1 MNRILTDYLRRW
13 WGLILL
19 GGLAVTA
26 TAVSGDPKTMR
37 MGLIWALFAGPLL
50 LAMEHRRGY
59 LRILATLPVDLSKTA
74 RAMWGISIVTPTLL
88 TLAGELLGSVIAVG
102 FGNRADVPWEVILI
116 NALFVVLWL
125 GSSFCIM
132 TFLPWLGA
140 PNETVPTTVR
150 GVVAGGL
157 WGFWW
162 GGYMIFAMKIAMRL
176 DEITTF
182 SWWTV
187 GALLLVSVWGFSRA
201 KTLFPGWNLPSSPV
215 HRPSPVKTSPPAPSK
230 PSTSGTGWLCSDFGA
245 SQTGMVVS
253 LVSTLRQGLMITM
266 MMLMI
271 PVIFSFLQRPW
282 EPIGIMGVL
291 SFGGF
296 GITMGWITSLRQ
308 WRMLPI
314 STDRLMFI
322 GLAQVWIPT
331 LLSTL
336 ATLVL
341 SAFTAHSISTV
352 GSLLFFFGVL
362 TQSVVAIGMNVRNPM
377 ARIMV
382 MMVPFYM
389 MMGLGRFGLSH
400 LSQSAILPYALLLL
414 FFGSAALIRHTLKTS
429 SQLYHPVMPG
439 IPTPER

>member
-1 MNRILTDYLRRW
+1 
-13 WGLILL
+13 
-19 GGLAVTA
+19 
-26 TAVSGDPKTMR
+26 
-37 MGLIWALFAGPLL
+37 
-50 LAMEHRRGY
+50 
-59 LRILATLPVDLSKTA
+59 
-74 RAMWGISIVTPTLL
+74 
-88 TLAGELLGSVIAVG
+88 
-102 FGNRADVPWEVILI
+102 VILI
-116 NALFVVLWL
+116 DALFVVLWL